1 MSASSCAP
9 TGPQPG
15 LARCAEPNGNAM
27 ELDGKALV
35 ERFYEALARND
46 VLTVLALATDDVTV
60 TQSERLPWGG
70 RFVGP
75 AELGRFAAGVRSH
88 IASEVSI
95 DHMVEAHPRIAAI
108 GRTQGTVLAT
118 GRRFDVPL
126 VHLFTVYAGRLA
138 AIEVLVDVSAMLAA
152 LR

>member
-1 MSASSCAP
+1 M
-9 TGPQPG
+9 
-15 LARCAEPNGNAM
+15 
-27 ELDGKALV
+27 

-46 VLTVLALATDDVTV
+46 VTTVLALATDDVTV

-88 IASEVSI
+88 VASEVSI
-95 DHMVEAHPRIAAI
+95 DHMVAAYPRIAAI

-118 GRRFDVPL
+118 GRPFSLSL
-126 VHLFTVYAGRLA
+126 VHLSTVDAGWLA
-138 AIEVLVDVSAMLAA
+138 AIEVLVDVPAMLAA